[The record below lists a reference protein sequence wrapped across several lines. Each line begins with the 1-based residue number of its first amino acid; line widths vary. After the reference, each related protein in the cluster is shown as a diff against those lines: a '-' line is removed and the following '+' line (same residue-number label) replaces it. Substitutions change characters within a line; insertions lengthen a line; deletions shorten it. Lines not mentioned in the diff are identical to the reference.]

1 MNGCMVNYSALAAV
15 LVLAG
20 AGLAA
25 PAVAQPKPKPTL
37 NLPPA
42 YPNPVTQQAIAAARQ
57 TAPLP
62 TFAQI
67 PPIPKD
73 VRSTAQWKASVTG
86 LKAQGAQLTQLAA
99 SEPWTLGDTD
109 AWAASK
115 RAEAE
120 PPAPVTTP
128 SSQADTEA
136 FAAAMRARAMPPPRK
151 R

>member
-1 MNGCMVNYSALAAV
+1 MNGCMVKYSALAAV

-25 PAVAQPKPKPTL
+25 PAAAQPKPTL
-37 NLPPA
+37 NPPPVH
-42 YPNPVTQQAIAAARQ
+42 PNPATQQAIAAARQ

-73 VRSTAQWKASVTG
+73 VRSMAQWKASVTS
-86 LKAQGAQLTQLAA
+86 LKAQGAQLTELAA
-99 SEPWTLGDTD
+99 TEPWTLGDTD
-109 AWAASK
+109 AWAAGK

-120 PPAPVTTP
+120 PPAAVTTP